1 MTRPEIRLR
10 LQAIEHDRSIEKKAR
25 IVPRETRE
33 AARGS
38 ERCFARGGVYW
49 TSLRANRFVILHVLR
64 ERTMIVLGTD
74 TVSESMAGRSH
85 RQFSLGCM
93 ISRRRSSWR
102 RRRGNPHRN
111 RFPDGRKMFW
121 RRRSPRNRRS
131 DLGSWASN
139 KSGSSAHR
147 ENRCFAEWRAVVTA
161 GTATLQGRC
170 LREGCRAPLTLVI
183 ANKNYS
189 SWSLRAWLAMTEADI
204 PFAERLVKF
213 DSPDWVANIAILSPT
228 RLVPVLWE
236 GDPGAGFA
244 TFDTLAILERL
255 HELHPEA
262 AIWPADATARA
273 RAPFAGRGLSWWI
286 SGAAQRHADEH
297 SQQPPRQGHDARG
310 APATSG
316 G

>member
-1 MTRPEIRLR
+1 MPHRATGFGLTETDGGRTATLFGTLMTRPEIRLR

-147 ENRCFAEWRAVVTA
+147 EKSLFRGMA
-161 GTATLQGRC
+161 GCSHGR
-170 LREGCRAPLTLVI
+170 
-183 ANKNYS
+183 
-189 SWSLRAWLAMTEADI
+189 
-204 PFAERLVKF
+204 
-213 DSPDWVANIAILSPT
+213 DSYAS
-228 RLVPVLWE
+228 R
-236 GDPGAGFA
+236 
-244 TFDTLAILERL
+244 
-255 HELHPEA
+255 
-262 AIWPADATARA
+262 
-273 RAPFAGRGLSWWI
+273 
-286 SGAAQRHADEH
+286 
-297 SQQPPRQGHDARG
+297 
-310 APATSG
+310 
-316 G
+316 